1 MAAVPTLLVWHF
13 CKGIMLSHDSQ
24 NWQHLNV
31 RGLMIL
37 MSWHVLICLWKQEK
51 KTGLENCRLWNEQLI
66 RPFFFYHRGSFQEE
80 ETQQTLQVKPLLSA
94 FDDSNCIM
102 RLSWSMAEFP
112 TWKITGLAWA
122 RQNNVMS
129 EVFVVVHLF
138 SSSNINNSAMA

>member
-1 MAAVPTLLVWHF
+1 MVAVCTLLVWHL
-13 CKGIMLSHDSQ
+13 CKGRAMSQDDSQ
-24 NWQHLNV
+24 NWLHLNV

-51 KTGLENCRLWNEQLI
+51 KAGLENCRLGNEQLI
-66 RPFFFYHRGSFQEE
+66 RDLFSFFFYRHGSFQEE
-80 ETQQTLQVKPLLSA
+80 ETQQTLQVKPRLSA

-102 RLSWSMAEFP
+102 RLSWSLAEFS

-122 RQNNVMS
+122 RQNNAMF

-138 SSSNINNSAMA
+138 FLFKY